1 MLYNILPV
9 YYKQARAFRLEI
21 YDPHLCIIFTGF
33 LCVLLAYVLIA
44 TTAVSML
51 RLHQISL
58 EYSLGN

>member
-51 RLHQISL
+51 RL
-58 EYSLGN
+58 